1 MGKEKT
7 QFEKVQDKVQ
17 QTIFVVNEKIRVLGT
32 HLETLNTAL
41 MDIQEKFDMIQ
52 NIPNEE
58 KIRYEELKQIRLNWK
73 KQVDEIT
80 KKYEEIKK
88 EGSNVAG
95 GVAGVGVGAGVAVAT
110 LGPGVAMGIATV
122 FGVASTGT
130 AVSALSGAAAANAA
144 LAWLGGGAL
153 AAGGGGMAA
162 GEAFLALMGPIGL
175 AIAGFGII
183 AGGFLFWKNKNDKK
197 CLEDL
202 LTRISNRDLKSFEL
216 AIDDL
221 NHRIKQI
228 ENGNVE
234 LKVAIRI
241 IPNLGLDYNKMTEE
255 QQQELKKYIHLMAL
269 CTQLLVDPIKEL
281 QPKYTEEDFDKYIK
295 HTPQKYREWH
305 TSYQNINI
313 SSFESFGRKMAQM
326 FKEYKKL
333 NVTLANFLYKINI
346 NEAEKKLLWKS
357 FRNNEEFLKSMNVDK
372 KNFNIDIFDT
382 VLEALNFKYRNTR

>member
-32 HLETLNTAL
+32 HLEILNTAL

-88 EGSNVAG
+88 EVSNIAG
-95 GVAGVGVGAGVAVAT
+95 GVAGVGVGAGVVVAA
-110 LGPGVAMGIATV
+110 LGPGVAMGIATA

-216 AIDDL
+216 AIGDL

-234 LKVAIRI
+234 LKVAVRI
-241 IPNLGLDYNKMTEE
+241 IPNLGLDYNKMTEQ

-281 QPKYTEEDFDKYIK
+281 QPKYTEENFDKYIK

-357 FRNNEEFLKSMNVDK
+357 FRNNEEFLKSMNVNK